1 MNKHLKANK
10 SYTQADH
17 KFLTENNENVENM
30 YNNSKRMQT
39 HENPLTETA
48 K

>member
-17 KFLTENNENVENM
+17 KFLTENNENMEN
-30 YNNSKRMQT
+30 K
-39 HENPLTETA
+39 